1 MKIAES
7 YWWGKSLLLY
17 LALLPVTYFMLVFLL
32 FLRSIQHKI
41 LTNSA
46 WYWTL
51 APLFCEKPQITIT
64 NRWCISVCLSV
75 CHLIVYMPL
84 IRTSLCPGC
93 WIKEES
99 EMSPFEQSPSAEG
112 ASPSTLQQ
120 HMLCCAGTPLL
131 CMDSVRIFQTSSGL
145 LRHQVTYTI
154 GDAPTN
160 TESREAI
167 QSEKNCI
174 RSDSGKTFTST
185 SHLNRHRMIHTG
197 EKPFQCRECGMSF
210 SQKAFLIKHF
220 RIHTAEKPFR
230 YSECCKTFK
239 HNCYLVAHQWV
250 HTGVTLLHGLN
261 VASHTWTDPAF
272 YIIIGFILKKSH
284 RSIL

>member
-7 YWWGKSLLLY
+7 YWRGKSLLLY

-51 APLFCEKPQITIT
+51 APLFSEKPQIIIS
-64 NRWCISVCLSV
+64 NRCCLSICRSV

-120 HMLCCAGTPLL
+120 HMLCCAETPLL

-167 QSEKNCI
+167 QSEKKNCI
-174 RSDSGKTFTST
+174 RSDSGKKLLLAHPTSI
-185 SHLNRHRMIHTG
+185 NTG
-197 EKPFQCRECGMSF
+197 
-210 SQKAFLIKHF
+210 
-220 RIHTAEKPFR
+220 
-230 YSECCKTFK
+230 
-239 HNCYLVAHQWV
+239 
-250 HTGVTLLHGLN
+250 
-261 VASHTWTDPAF
+261 
-272 YIIIGFILKKSH
+272 
-284 RSIL
+284 

>member
-1 MKIAES
+1 M
-7 YWWGKSLLLY
+7 LY
-17 LALLPVTYFMLVFLL
+17 LCL
-32 FLRSIQHKI
+32 
-41 LTNSA
+41 
-46 WYWTL
+46 
-51 APLFCEKPQITIT
+51 
-64 NRWCISVCLSV
+64 SVCLSLDSLHATHQDFSVSRLLDQRGEWNVTLWAESV
-75 CHLIVYMPL
+75 C
-84 IRTSLCPGC
+84 RRC
-93 WIKEES
+93 
-99 EMSPFEQSPSAEG
+99 QSIHA
-112 ASPSTLQQ
+112 AAA
-120 HMLCCAGTPLL
+120 HAVLCCAETPLL
-131 CMDSVRIFQTSSGL
+131 SMDNVMILQTSYGL

-154 GDAPTN
+154 GDTPTN

-185 SHLNRHRMIHTG
+185 SHLNRHRNIHTV
-197 EKPFQCRECGMSF
+197 EKPFQCRECGMSL

-239 HNCYLVAHQWV
+239 HNCFLVAHQRV
-250 HTGVTLLHGLN
+250 HTGETPLYALN

-272 YIIIGFILKKSH
+272 YIIIGFIMKKSH

>member
-1 MKIAES
+1 
-7 YWWGKSLLLY
+7 
-17 LALLPVTYFMLVFLL
+17 MLVFLL
-32 FLRSIQHKI
+32 LLRSIEHKI

-84 IRTSLCPGC
+84 IRISLCPGC
-93 WIKEES
+93 WIKVES
-99 EMSPFEQSPSAEG
+99 EMSPFEQSLSAEG

-120 HMLCCAGTPLL
+120 HMLCCAETPLL
-131 CMDSVRIFQTSSGL
+131 SMDNVMILQSSLGL

-167 QSEKNCI
+167 QSEMNCI
-174 RSDSGKTFTST
+174 CSDSGKTFTST
-185 SHLNRHRMIHTG
+185 SHLNRHQMIHTG
-197 EKPFQCRECGMSF
+197 EKPFQCSECGKSF

-220 RIHTAEKPFR
+220 RINTGEKPFR
-230 YSECCKTFK
+230 CGECGKTFK
-239 HNCYLVAHQWV
+239 HNWFLVAHQRV
-250 HTGVTLLHGLN
+250 HTEVTLLHGLN
-261 VASHTWTDPAF
+261 VPSHTWTDPAF
-272 YIIIGFILKKSH
+272 YIIIGFILEKIH

>member
-1 MKIAES
+1 MPHSSTQPSALCLES
-7 YWWGKSLLLY
+7 PAVEAYRKLLVRKEFVTVNSMPPCY
-17 LALLPVTYFMLVFLL
+17 LFHACVLAAPKVHEL
-32 FLRSIQHKI
+32 KI

-51 APLFCEKPQITIT
+51 APLFSEKPQIIIS
-64 NRWCISVCLSV
+64 NRCCLSICRSV

-120 HMLCCAGTPLL
+120 HMLYCAETPVLS
-131 CMDSVRIFQTSSGL
+131 MDNVIILQTSSGL

-167 QSEKNCI
+167 QSEMNCI
-174 RSDSGKTFTST
+174 CSDSGKTFTST
-185 SHLNRHRMIHTG
+185 SHLNRHQMIHTG
-197 EKPFQCRECGMSF
+197 EKPFQCSECGKSF

-230 YSECCKTFK
+230 CGECGKTFK
-239 HNCYLVAHQWV
+239 HN
-250 HTGVTLLHGLN
+250 
-261 VASHTWTDPAF
+261 
-272 YIIIGFILKKSH
+272 
-284 RSIL
+284 

>member
-1 MKIAES
+1 M
-7 YWWGKSLLLY
+7 LLY
-17 LALLPVTYFMLVFLL
+17 LALLPVTYSMLVFLL

-51 APLFCEKPQITIT
+51 APLFSEKPQIIIS
-64 NRWCISVCLSV
+64 NRCCLSVCRSV

-120 HMLCCAGTPLL
+120 HMLCCAETPVLS
-131 CMDSVRIFQTSSGL
+131 MDNVIILQTSSGL

-154 GDAPTN
+154 GDAPT
-160 TESREAI
+160 TLRVER
-167 QSEKNCI
+167 
-174 RSDSGKTFTST
+174 
-185 SHLNRHRMIHTG
+185 
-197 EKPFQCRECGMSF
+197 
-210 SQKAFLIKHF
+210 
-220 RIHTAEKPFR
+220 PFR
-230 YSECCKTFK
+230 VRRRTAYAAT
-239 HNCYLVAHQWV
+239 VAKK
-250 HTGVTLLHGLN
+250 
-261 VASHTWTDPAF
+261 F
-272 YIIIGFILKKSH
+272 Y
-284 RSIL
+284 